1 MSARARVATA
11 FGVGLLF
18 GAGLVIS
25 GMTRPEKVQGFL
37 DLAGRWDPSLAF
49 VMGGA
54 VAVAAAGFAWARRRS
69 VSWLGAPMPSLPT
82 RGVDARL
89 LAGSAVFGVGW
100 GLGGFCPGPAVVTA
114 GSGSARALVFVAAM
128 LVGSALFDA
137 LRRVAADA
145 DADDAGARL
154 TRPECT

>member
-18 GAGLVIS
+18 GAGLVVS
-25 GMTRPEKVQGFL
+25 GMTRPEKVLGFL

-54 VAVAAAGFAWARRRS
+54 VAVAAVGFALARRREA
-69 VSWLGAPMPSLPT
+69 SWLGAPMPTLPT

-100 GLGGFCPGPAVVTA
+100 GLGGFCPGPALVTA
-114 GSGSARALVFVAAM
+114 GAGSARALVFVAAM
-128 LVGSALFDA
+128 LVGSALFGA
-137 LRRVAADA
+137 LQGRDRDDDGATDDPPRRA
-145 DADDAGARL
+145 
-154 TRPECT
+154 

>member
-1 MSARARVATA
+1 MSARARVAAA

-18 GAGLVIS
+18 GAGLVVS
-25 GMTRPEKVQGFL
+25 GMTRPEKVLGFL

-54 VAVAAAGFAWARRRS
+54 VAVAAVGFALARRREA
-69 VSWLGAPMPSLPT
+69 SWLGAPMPTLPT

-100 GLGGFCPGPAVVTA
+100 GLGGLCPGPALVTA
-114 GSGSARALVFVAAM
+114 GAGSARALVFVAAM
-128 LVGSALFDA
+128 LVGSALFGA
-137 LRRVAADA
+137 LQGRDRDDDGTTDDPPRRA
-145 DADDAGARL
+145 
-154 TRPECT
+154 

>member
-1 MSARARVATA
+1 MSARARVASA

-18 GAGLVIS
+18 GVGLVVS
-25 GMTRPEKVQGFL
+25 GMTRPEKVLAFL

-54 VAVAAAGFAWARRRS
+54 VAVAAVGFAVARRRE

-82 RGVDARL
+82 RGVNAQL
-89 LAGSAVFGVGW
+89 LVGSAVFGVGW

-114 GSGSARALVFVAAM
+114 GAGSTRALVFVAAM
-128 LVGSALFDA
+128 LVGAALFEA
-137 LRRVAADA
+137 LQGRPGDDDRATDDQPRRA
-145 DADDAGARL
+145 
-154 TRPECT
+154 